1 MAGVVQTGTTSG
13 AMRSTPICGPIATTS
28 FLPHGPDT
36 ARHPHRQ
43 PVLLTA
49 TDENPNGAT
58 VRFIVDGA
66 SPAGI
71 ADYERLVFMFDGHD
85 QQQLEDARGHWKRL
99 KNDGHALT
107 YWQQTNDR
115 RWERKA

>member
-1 MAGVVQTGTTSG
+1 M
-13 AMRSTPICGPIATTS
+13 
-28 FLPHGPDT
+28 
-36 ARHPHRQ
+36 
-43 PVLLTA
+43 
-49 TDENPNGAT
+49 
-58 VRFIVDGA
+58 RFIVDGA

-71 ADYERLVFMFDGHD
+71 GGYERLVFMFDGHD

-99 KNDGHALT
+99 KDEGHTLT